1 MATGPW
7 RTPQSFAESKR
18 ADVSRHNFVMQVMA
32 GSGMSDQFAQAV
44 DLSIGKLTRAHFLQ
58 QILDIDTN
66 AVSCWMRQVNVF
78 ILKHSN
84 MSMLSTPQQAIVM
97 KSLPDDLASIRA
109 FHQQHDKVFCSRV
122 KWVLMSILGAHL
134 N

>member
-1 MATGPW
+1 
-7 RTPQSFAESKR
+7 
-18 ADVSRHNFVMQVMA
+18 MQVMA
-32 GSGMSDQFAQAV
+32 GSGMSDLFAQAV

-66 AVSCWMRQVNVF
+66 AVSCWMRQVNVS
-78 ILKHSN
+78 ILNHANIS
-84 MSMLSTPQQAIVM
+84 MSSTPQQAIVM
-97 KSLPDDLASIRA
+97 KSLPDDLASIR
-109 FHQQHDKVFCSRV
+109 SRV